1 MRIEN
6 PHGYIA
12 LYRMDYIY
20 QELLDTVSQVD
31 TEEHM
36 QLYSNTFG
44 IDMDYAWPEFEVGKQ
59 ICNYYIVM
67 IHTLY

>member
-1 MRIEN
+1 
-6 PHGYIA
+6 
-12 LYRMDYIY
+12 MDYIY

-44 IDMDYAWPEFEVGKQ
+44 IDMDYAYTWPEFEVSKQ
-59 ICNYYIVM
+59 TCNYIVTIYIFILFYLVAS
-67 IHTLY
+67 

>member
-1 MRIEN
+1 
-6 PHGYIA
+6 
-12 LYRMDYIY
+12 MDYIY

-44 IDMDYAWPEFEVGKQ
+44 IDMDYTWPEFEVGKQ
-59 ICNYYIVM
+59 ICNYIVT
-67 IHTLY
+67 IHTSY